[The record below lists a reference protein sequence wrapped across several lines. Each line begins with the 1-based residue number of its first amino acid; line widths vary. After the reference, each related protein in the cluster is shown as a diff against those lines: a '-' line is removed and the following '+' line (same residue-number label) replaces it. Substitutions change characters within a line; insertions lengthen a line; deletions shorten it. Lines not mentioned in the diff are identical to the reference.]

1 MFVKT
6 FPLSHGPSVGMA
18 WHQANCSSVKIVI
31 AGLERVLLRCNAAV
45 MEHFVGEEQVVLSLR
60 VQQQIDFANVCN
72 VCETVPGL
80 VLYNRLH
87 YCFLPNSIF
96 CPTLGGATHSAPLL
110 AVLPWQRA
118 PKSSVCRGDRGWK
131 SVIWGDGGKHVFFSG
146 YCFFWV
152 ISQHAAPIERI
163 GWLPLSPPHCDFQW
177 LFIKNRSMR
186 HLGFSQRWPVALHF
200 YESSRVSSNGP
211 RDFCLVHACRPQIMN
226 ACMNQ
231 LPVDHW

>member
-1 MFVKT
+1 MPYLLIFVKT

-60 VQQQIDFANVCN
+60 VQQQIDVANVCN

-80 VLYNRLH
+80 VIYSRLH

-118 PKSSVCRGDRGWK
+118 PKSSVCRGGRGWK
-131 SVIWGDGGKHVFFSG
+131 SVIWGDGGKHVFFFWILFFLSDKSTSG
-146 YCFFWV
+146 TDWKNWLVTTVTSTLWFSVVVYQKSF
-152 ISQHAAPIERI
+152 HA
-163 GWLPLSPPHCDFQW
+163 PP
-177 LFIKNRSMR
+177 
-186 HLGFSQRWPVALHF
+186 GF
-200 YESSRVSSNGP
+200 
-211 RDFCLVHACRPQIMN
+211 
-226 ACMNQ
+226 
-231 LPVDHW
+231 